1 MCTKENLGKE
11 NKWQKVKKKKKK
23 DGVAINLQKDF

>member
-11 NKWQKVKKKKKK
+11 NKWQKVKKKK

>member
-11 NKWQKVKKKKKK
+11 NKWQKIKKKKK